1 MSAVTAGRMDAEGR
15 GANNGWIAGF
25 LVILAV
31 LAVGAVLWFSHHP

>member
-1 MSAVTAGRMDAEGR
+1 MSAATANRMDSEDR

-31 LAVGAVLWFSHHP
+31 LVAGGILWFSYHP